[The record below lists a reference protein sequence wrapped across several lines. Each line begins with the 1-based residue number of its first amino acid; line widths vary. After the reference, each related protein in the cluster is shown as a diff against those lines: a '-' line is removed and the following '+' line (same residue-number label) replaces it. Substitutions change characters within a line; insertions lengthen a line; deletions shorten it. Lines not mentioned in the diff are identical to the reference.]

1 MKIYSLLVT
10 ACMLMLATGC
20 SGTKS
25 ARGFSLPD
33 GDSTRGQATF
43 VELHCHTC
51 HTVSSVELPEL
62 DPKPERPIALGGQ
75 VARLKTYGE
84 LVTSIINP
92 SHRIAKGYPMEAV
105 ETEGQSKMT
114 NYNDILTVSQLID
127 LVAFLE
133 AHYELEPYD
142 PTEYPPIFP

>member
-1 MKIYSLLVT
+1 
-10 ACMLMLATGC
+10 
-20 SGTKS
+20 
-25 ARGFSLPD
+25 
-33 GDSTRGQATF
+33 
-43 VELHCHTC
+43 
-51 HTVSSVELPEL
+51 
-62 DPKPERPIALGGQ
+62 
-75 VARLKTYGE
+75 
-84 LVTSIINP
+84 
-92 SHRIAKGYPMEAV
+92 MEAV